1 VPLAAG
7 QHKGGNRDQ
16 TADNNQFPLERAVM
30 VIGVEPEHTLDPI
43 PPSEREHGQEG
54 GDGGEDGL
62 QPK

>member
-1 VPLAAG
+1 
-7 QHKGGNRDQ
+7 
-16 TADNNQFPLERAVM
+16 M